1 MLAAQLDGKQLH
13 RVNIMEKLFN
23 LFAKLSSPR
32 IPVRVDLQAH
42 FVVGATLA
50 FVAYFVI
57 GYWALLLVTIV
68 AGAKEWYDYEH
79 PNHTSDIYDWLATVL
94 GAIVTLGVI
103 YGT

>member
-1 MLAAQLDGKQLH
+1 M
-13 RVNIMEKLFN
+13 IEKLFA
-23 LFAKLSSPR
+23 LFMKLSNPL
-32 IPVRVDLQAH
+32 IPVPLDKQAH
-42 FVVGATLA
+42 FNVGAILA

-68 AGAKEWYDYEH
+68 AGAKEWYDYKH
-79 PNHTSDIYDWLATVL
+79 PNHTADFYDWLATVL